1 MQKSCNIVI
10 RTIWALLKIA
20 IILFLLLYNIILY
33 ADLYMYKSSIS
44 NTHRYELDF
53 YISIL
58 QATKNSKIVAL
69 DNLVP
74 VEWDYVKVFYPYQ
87 TVEDKIEFV
96 GYKYADYL
104 TDLGD
109 NGCLSLIFIRNE
121 RVVYFVDCLSD
132 QTIEHIKLD
141 NGLIRLKCNEYY
153 IDVDSDAIGDLIN
166 WRFDP
171 HIDCAFKTDS
181 PYIMLS
187 KIDDG
192 FYSIIMD
199 SLSNKEL

>member
-1 MQKSCNIVI
+1 M
-10 RTIWALLKIA
+10 
-20 IILFLLLYNIILY
+20 
-33 ADLYMYKSSIS
+33 
-44 NTHRYELDF
+44 
-53 YISIL
+53 
-58 QATKNSKIVAL
+58 
-69 DNLVP
+69 
-74 VEWDYVKVFYPYQ
+74 
-87 TVEDKIEFV
+87 
-96 GYKYADYL
+96 
-104 TDLGD
+104 
-109 NGCLSLIFIRNE
+109 
-121 RVVYFVDCLSD
+121 YFVDCLSD

-153 IDVDSDAIGDLIN
+153 IDVDSDSIGDLIN